1 MSFYDV
7 SIGQALEV
15 LDSLTAILKKAEA
28 APNAATLPEARIHED
43 MLPLSFQIYIV
54 TDLGTKL
61 AARLT
66 GQEPPSNENN
76 LKSFAEFHARIAESR
91 AALEKADKNTINSRA
106 SEAVTVGLGPGK
118 SAQMNG
124 LTYNAGYATPN
135 LYFHLAT
142 AYNILRKEGVPLGK
156 MDYLTSFLGKHVD
169 L

>member
-15 LDSLTAILKKAEA
+15 LDSLTVILKKAEA
-28 APNAATLPEARIHED
+28 APNSATLPDARIHAD
-43 MLPLSFQIYIV
+43 MLPLSFQVYIV
-54 TDLGTKL
+54 TDLSTKL

-76 LKSFAEFHARIAESR
+76 MKSFADFHARIAEAR
-91 AALEKADKNTINSRA
+91 AALEKADKKTVDSRA
-106 SEAVTVGLGPGK
+106 TETVSVGLGPGK
-118 SAQMNG
+118 TAEMTG
-124 LTYNAGYATPN
+124 LSYNAGYATPN

-142 AYNILRKEGVPLGK
+142 AYNILRKEGVSLGK
-156 MDYLTSFLGKHVD
+156 MDYLTSFLGKHVN

>member
-15 LDSLTAILKKAEA
+15 LDSLTAILNKAESA
-28 APNAATLPEARIHED
+28 SNAAVLPEARIHED

-76 LKSFAEFHARIAESR
+76 MKTFADFHARIAESR
-91 AALEKADKNTINSRA
+91 AALEKASKETVNSRA
-106 SEAVTVGLGPGK
+106 AEAVTVGLGPGK
-118 SAQMNG
+118 TAQMNG
-124 LTYNAGYATPN
+124 LTYNAGYVTPN

-142 AYNILRKEGVPLGK
+142 AYNILRKEGVALGK

>member
-7 SIGQALEV
+7 SVGQALEV

-28 APNAATLPEARIHED
+28 APNAATLPEARIFED
-43 MLPLSFQIYIV
+43 MLPLSFQVYIV
-54 TDLGTKL
+54 TDLGTKI
-61 AARLT
+61 AARLN
-66 GQEPPSNENN
+66 GQEPPANENN
-76 LKSFAEFHARIAESR
+76 MKTFADFHARIAESR
-91 AALEKADKNTINSRA
+91 AALEKCDKETINSRA
-106 SEAVTVGLGPGK
+106 TEAVTVGLGPGK

>member
-7 SIGQALEV
+7 SVGQALEV
-15 LDSLTAILKKAEA
+15 LDSLTAILKKAET

-43 MLPLSFQIYIV
+43 MLPLSFQVYIV
-54 TDLGTKL
+54 TDLGTKV
-61 AARLT
+61 AARLS

-76 LKSFAEFHARIAESR
+76 MKSFADFYARIAESR
-91 AALEKADKNTINSRA
+91 AALEKCDKETINSRA
-106 SEAVTVGLGPGK
+106 GETVTLGLGPGK
-118 SAQMNG
+118 NAQLSG

-142 AYNILRKEGVPLGK
+142 AYNILRKEGVSIGK
-156 MDYLTSFLGKHVD
+156 MDYLTSFIGKHVT